1 VKALSTILYFIILI
15 EILDRS
21 EQRRVDA
28 YHKTR
33 TIKTVN
39 EDTFEDSYGKSPFF
53 TKEEDRR
60 YDQLFKLLQ
69 TNLDLILYPHRPS
82 IKTTI
87 YRDPDDFEPILL
99 NAAVKD
105 MKKKLENTYKNTNDP
120 IHKKLPY
127 FLSI

>member
-1 VKALSTILYFIILI
+1 M
-15 EILDRS
+15 EILDIS
-21 EQRRVDA
+21 EEKRV
-28 YHKTR
+28 YVYEKTR
-33 TIKTVN
+33 NIKTVN
-39 EDTFEDSYGKSPFF
+39 KDTFEDSYGRSPFF

-87 YRDPDDFEPILL
+87 YRDPYDFEPILL

-105 MKKKLENTYKNTNDP
+105 MNNKL
-120 IHKKLPY
+120 
-127 FLSI
+127 